1 VVISL
6 IPTRVEEEGRREM
19 GETKEREKKYNK
31 GPFTL
36 GVRDTSVESTNTML
50 VI

>member
-1 VVISL
+1 
-6 IPTRVEEEGRREM
+6 M

-36 GVRDTSVESTNTML
+36 GVQDSSVESTQDEHFML
-50 VI
+50 SYHSLNIKL